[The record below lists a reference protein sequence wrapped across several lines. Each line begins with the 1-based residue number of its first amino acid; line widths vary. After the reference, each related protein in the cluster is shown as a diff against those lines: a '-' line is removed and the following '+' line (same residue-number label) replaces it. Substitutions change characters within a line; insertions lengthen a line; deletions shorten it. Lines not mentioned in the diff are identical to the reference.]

1 MVCSS
6 DDIAGQGLQGVDP
19 GADIDGPRAAVVDD
33 QHGRATRDRLGRPGK
48 IRLGTAANPEDDFTW
63 ALNAAGGNGDNADG
77 ANQGF
82 VPGHDQ
88 PLLTMPDC
96 RQHTLS
102 PADTSLTWTSSR
114 TKPTV
119 LRMAAAARRGVAGET
134 VGAGRRRWAKAGRS
148 GEEGELASRGTQ
160 GPAVRLG
167 ERLPAG
173 SLERGGDVAPGIRER
188 GTQEPGE
195 HPPYQGQRTRI
206 RIWRPGQVHGQVQVV
221 HGGLDRERG

>member
-96 RQHTLS
+96 GQHTLS
-102 PADTSLTWTSSR
+102 PADTSLTWAWSR
-114 TKPTV
+114 
-119 LRMAAAARRGVAGET
+119 
-134 VGAGRRRWAKAGRS
+134 AGRRRAQRLAGQAKRGNLPAEEPRARRSSSVSGSRPVPLSAAVTSSQESGSGVPRSPASTRRTRAREPGSGSGAPGRS
-148 GEEGELASRGTQ
+148 TVRSR
-160 GPAVRLG
+160 
-167 ERLPAG
+167 
-173 SLERGGDVAPGIRER
+173 
-188 GTQEPGE
+188 
-195 HPPYQGQRTRI
+195 
-206 RIWRPGQVHGQVQVV
+206 
-221 HGGLDRERG
+221 